1 MTSILRLST
10 PSDAHRWSDERRRDG
25 QSIGLVPTMGALHRG
40 HATLIERSQALCD
53 HTVVSIFVN
62 PTQFDRSDD
71 FDLYPRTLDVDIAL
85 CDSLGVNAV
94 YAPTVDAMYPEGFE
108 TSIDPGSL
116 AHRWEGEHRPG
127 HFAGVA
133 TVVTKL
139 LTAVQPHIAVFGEK
153 DFQQLAVIQHVVR
166 DLGLPVTVVGE
177 PTVREDDG
185 LAMSSRNIHLN
196 PEARAQATSIKQAID
211 RALDCSTSTGSLDD
225 IVEQVT
231 NDIQRSGGTVDYVAV
246 VDRLTLEPVTDL
258 NSDTRLLVAAWFGG
272 VRLIDNVALAATE

>member
-1 MTSILRLST
+1 MTSLLRLSS
-10 PSDAHRWSDERRRDG
+10 PSDAHLWSDERRRDG

-40 HATLIERSQALCD
+40 HAALIERSQALCD
-53 HTVVSIFVN
+53 LTVVSIFVN

-71 FDLYPRTLDVDIAL
+71 FDLYPRTLDDDLAL

-94 YAPTVDAMYPEGFE
+94 YMPTVDAMYPDGFDTTIE
-108 TSIDPGSL
+108 PGSL

-185 LAMSSRNIHLN
+185 LAMSSRNVHLA
-196 PEARAQATSIKQAID
+196 PDTRAQATSIKQAID
-211 RALDCSTSTGSLDD
+211 RALDRSTNTGSPSD

-231 NDIQRSGGTVDYVAV
+231 TDIQQAGGAVDYVAV
-246 VDRLTLEPVTDL
+246 VDRLTLEPVADL
-258 NSDTRLLVAAWFGG
+258 NDNTQLLVAAWFGG
-272 VRLIDNVALAATE
+272 VRLIDNAALVAPE

>member
-1 MTSILRLST
+1 
-10 PSDAHRWSDERRRDG
+10 
-25 QSIGLVPTMGALHRG
+25 MGALHRG
-40 HATLIERSQALCD
+40 HAALIERSQALCD
-53 HTVVSIFVN
+53 LTVVSIFVN

-71 FDLYPRTLDVDIAL
+71 FDLYPRTLDEDLAL

-94 YAPTVDAMYPEGFE
+94 YMPTVDAMYPDGFDTTIE
-108 TSIDPGSL
+108 PGSL

-139 LTAVQPHIAVFGEK
+139 LTAVQPHIAIFGEK

-177 PTVREDDG
+177 PTVREVDG
-185 LAMSSRNIHLN
+185 LAMSSRNVHLT
-196 PEARAQATSIKQAID
+196 PDARAQATSIKQAID
-211 RALDCSTSTGSLDD
+211 RALDRSTNTGSPSD

-231 NDIQRSGGTVDYVAV
+231 TDIQQAGGTVDYVAV
-246 VDRLTLEPVTDL
+246 VDRLTLEPAAGL
-258 NSDTRLLVAAWFGG
+258 NDNTQLLVAAWFDG
-272 VRLIDNVALAATE
+272 VRLIDNAALVATE

>member
-1 MTSILRLST
+1 MNSLLRLST

-62 PTQFDRSDD
+62 PTQFNRSDD

-94 YAPTVDAMYPEGFE
+94 YAPTVDTMYPEGFE

-185 LAMSSRNIHLN
+185 LAMSSRNIHLTSD
-196 PEARAQATSIKQAID
+196 ARAQATSIKQAID
-211 RALDCSTSTGSLDD
+211 RALDRSTSTDSPSD

-272 VRLIDNVALAATE
+272 VRLIDNAAFAATE

>member
-62 PTQFDRSDD
+62 PTQFNRSDD

-94 YAPTVDAMYPEGFE
+94 YAPTVDTMYPEGFE

-185 LAMSSRNIHLN
+185 LAMSSRNIHLTSD
-196 PEARAQATSIKQAID
+196 ARAQATSIKQAID
-211 RALDCSTSTGSLDD
+211 RALDRSTSTDSPSD

>member
-1 MTSILRLST
+1 MTSLLRLSA

-25 QSIGLVPTMGALHRG
+25 QSIGLVPTMGALHCG
-40 HATLIERSQALCD
+40 HAALIERSQALCD
-53 HTVVSIFVN
+53 LTVVSIFVN

-71 FDLYPRTLDVDIAL
+71 FDLYPRTLDDDLAL

-94 YAPTVDAMYPEGFE
+94 YMPTVDAMYPDGFD
-108 TSIDPGSL
+108 TTIDPGSL

-177 PTVREDDG
+177 PTVREADG
-185 LAMSSRNIHLN
+185 LAMSSRNVQLA
-196 PEARAQATSIKQAID
+196 PDARAQATSIKQAID
-211 RALDCSTSTGSLDD
+211 RALDRSTNTGSPSD

-231 NDIQRSGGTVDYVAV
+231 TDIQQAGGTVDYVAV
-246 VDRLTLEPVTDL
+246 VDRLTLEPAAGLTD
-258 NSDTRLLVAAWFGG
+258 NTQLLVAAWFDG
-272 VRLIDNVALAATE
+272 VRLIDNAALVSTE

>member
-1 MTSILRLST
+1 MTSLLRLST
-10 PSDAHRWSDERRRDG
+10 PSDAHRCSDERRRDG

-40 HATLIERSQALCD
+40 HAALIQRAQALCD
-53 HTVVSIFVN
+53 YTVVSIFVN

-71 FDLYPRTLDVDIAL
+71 FDLYPRTLDDDIAL
-85 CDSLGVNAV
+85 CDSLSVNAV
-94 YAPTVDAMYPEGFE
+94 YAPTVEAMYPEGFD
-108 TSIDPGSL
+108 TTIDPGSL

-127 HFAGVA
+127 HFSGVA

-177 PTVREDDG
+177 PIVREDDG
-185 LAMSSRNIHLN
+185 LAMSSRNVHLA
-196 PEARAQATSIKQAID
+196 PDTRAQATSIKQAID
-211 RALDCSTSTGSLDD
+211 RALDRSTSTGSLSD

-231 NDIQRSGGTVDYVAV
+231 TDIQQAGGTVDYVAV
-246 VDRLTLEPVTDL
+246 VDRLTLEPVADL
-258 NSDTRLLVAAWFGG
+258 NNNTQLLVAAWFGG
-272 VRLIDNVALAATE
+272 VRLIDNATLVATE

>member
-1 MTSILRLST
+1 
-10 PSDAHRWSDERRRDG
+10 
-25 QSIGLVPTMGALHRG
+25 MGALHRG
-40 HATLIERSQALCD
+40 HAALIERSQALCD
-53 HTVVSIFVN
+53 LTVVSIFVN

-71 FDLYPRTLDVDIAL
+71 FDLYPRTLDDDIAL

-94 YAPTVDAMYPEGFE
+94 YAPTVEAMYPEGFD
-108 TSIDPGSL
+108 TTIDPGSL

-127 HFAGVA
+127 HFSGVA

-177 PTVREDDG
+177 PIVREDDG
-185 LAMSSRNIHLN
+185 LAMSSRNVHLA
-196 PEARAQATSIKQAID
+196 PDTRAQATSIKQAID
-211 RALDCSTSTGSLDD
+211 RALDRSTSTGSLSD

-231 NDIQRSGGTVDYVAV
+231 TDIQQAGGTVDYVAV
-246 VDRLTLEPVTDL
+246 VDRLTLEPVADL
-258 NSDTRLLVAAWFGG
+258 NNNTQLLVAAWFGG
-272 VRLIDNVALAATE
+272 VRLIDNATLVATE

>member
-1 MTSILRLST
+1 MTSLLRLST
-10 PSDAHRWSDERRRDG
+10 PSDAHRCSDERRRDG

-40 HATLIERSQALCD
+40 HAALIQRAQALCD
-53 HTVVSIFVN
+53 YTVVSIFVN

-71 FDLYPRTLDVDIAL
+71 FDLYPRTLDDDIAL
-85 CDSLGVNAV
+85 CDSLSVNAV
-94 YAPTVDAMYPEGFE
+94 YAPTVEAMYPEGFD
-108 TSIDPGSL
+108 TTIDPGSL

-127 HFAGVA
+127 HFSGVA

-177 PTVREDDG
+177 PIVREDDG
-185 LAMSSRNIHLN
+185 LAMSSRNVHLA
-196 PEARAQATSIKQAID
+196 PDTRAQATSIKQAID
-211 RALDCSTSTGSLDD
+211 RALDRSTSTGSLSD

-231 NDIQRSGGTVDYVAV
+231 TDIQQAGGTVDYVAV
-246 VDRLTLEPVTDL
+246 VDRLTLEPVADFNNNTQ
-258 NSDTRLLVAAWFGG
+258 LLVAAWFGG
-272 VRLIDNVALAATE
+272 VRLIDNATLVATE

>member
-1 MTSILRLST
+1 MNSLLRLST

-62 PTQFDRSDD
+62 PTQFNRSDD

-185 LAMSSRNIHLN
+185 LAMSSRNIHLTSD
-196 PEARAQATSIKQAID
+196 ARAQATSIKQAID
-211 RALDCSTSTGSLDD
+211 RALDRSTSTDSPSD

-272 VRLIDNVALAATE
+272 VRLIDNAALVATE

>member
-1 MTSILRLST
+1 MTSLLRLSA

-40 HATLIERSQALCD
+40 HAALIERSQALCD
-53 HTVVSIFVN
+53 LTVVSIFVN

-71 FDLYPRTLDVDIAL
+71 FDLYPRTLDDDLAL

-94 YAPTVDAMYPEGFE
+94 YMPTVDAMYPDGFD
-108 TSIDPGSL
+108 TTIDPGSL

-139 LTAVQPHIAVFGEK
+139 LTAVQPHIAIFGEK

-185 LAMSSRNIHLN
+185 LAMSSRNVHLT
-196 PEARAQATSIKQAID
+196 PDARAQATSIKQAID
-211 RALDCSTSTGSLDD
+211 RALDRSTNTGSPSD

-231 NDIQRSGGTVDYVAV
+231 NDIQQAGGTVDYVAV
-246 VDRLTLEPVTDL
+246 VDRLTLEPIAGL
-258 NSDTRLLVAAWFGG
+258 NDNTQLLVAAWFDG
-272 VRLIDNVALAATE
+272 VRLIDNAALVATE

>member
-1 MTSILRLST
+1 MTSLLCLST

-40 HATLIERSQALCD
+40 HTALIERSQALCNL
-53 HTVVSIFVN
+53 TVVSIFVN

-71 FDLYPRTLDVDIAL
+71 FDLYPRTLDDDIAL

-94 YAPTVDAMYPEGFE
+94 YAPTVDAMYPDGFD
-108 TSIDPGSL
+108 TTIDPGSL
-116 AHRWEGEHRPG
+116 TYRWEGEHRPG

-177 PTVREDDG
+177 PTVREGDG
-185 LAMSSRNIHLN
+185 LAMSSRNVHLA
-196 PEARAQATSIKQAID
+196 PGARAQATSIKHAID
-211 RALDCSTSTGSLDD
+211 RARDRSTSTGSPSD

-231 NDIQRSGGTVDYVAV
+231 TDIQQAGGTVDYVAV
-246 VDRLTLEPVTDL
+246 VDRLSLEPVADL
-258 NSDTRLLVAAWFGG
+258 NNNTQLLVAAWFGG
-272 VRLIDNVALAATE
+272 VRLIDNAALVATE

>member
-1 MTSILRLST
+1 MTSLLRLSA

-40 HATLIERSQALCD
+40 HAALIERSQALCD
-53 HTVVSIFVN
+53 LTVVSIFVN

-71 FDLYPRTLDVDIAL
+71 FDLYPRTLDDDLAL

-94 YAPTVDAMYPEGFE
+94 YMPTVDAMYPDGFD
-108 TSIDPGSL
+108 TTIDPGSL
-116 AHRWEGEHRPG
+116 AHRWEGQHRPG

-185 LAMSSRNIHLN
+185 LAMSSRNVHLG
-196 PEARAQATSIKQAID
+196 PDARAQATSIKQAID
-211 RALDCSTSTGSLDD
+211 RALDRSTNTGSPSD

-231 NDIQRSGGTVDYVAV
+231 TAIQQAGGTVDYVAV
-246 VDRLTLEPVTDL
+246 VDRLTLEPAAGL
-258 NSDTRLLVAAWFGG
+258 NENTQLLVAAWFDG
-272 VRLIDNVALAATE
+272 VRLIDNAALVSTE

>member
-1 MTSILRLST
+1 
-10 PSDAHRWSDERRRDG
+10 
-25 QSIGLVPTMGALHRG
+25 MGALHRG

-94 YAPTVDAMYPEGFE
+94 YAPTIDAMYPEGFE

-153 DFQQLAVIQHVVR
+153 DFQQLAVIQRVVR

-211 RALDCSTSTGSLDD
+211 QALDRSTSTDSPND

>member
-1 MTSILRLST
+1 MNSLLRLST

-62 PTQFDRSDD
+62 PTQFNRSDD

-94 YAPTVDAMYPEGFE
+94 YAPTVDTMYPEGFE

-185 LAMSSRNIHLN
+185 LAMSSRNIHLTSD
-196 PEARAQATSIKQAID
+196 ARAQATSIKQAID
-211 RALDCSTSTGSLDD
+211 RALDRSTSTDSPSD

>member
-1 MTSILRLST
+1 MTSLLRLSA

-40 HATLIERSQALCD
+40 HAALIERSQALCD
-53 HTVVSIFVN
+53 LTVVSIFVN

-71 FDLYPRTLDVDIAL
+71 FDLYPRTLDDDLAL

-94 YAPTVDAMYPEGFE
+94 YMPTVDAMYPDGFD
-108 TSIDPGSL
+108 TTIDPGSL

-185 LAMSSRNIHLN
+185 LAMSSRNVHLA
-196 PEARAQATSIKQAID
+196 PDARAQATSIKQAID
-211 RALDCSTSTGSLDD
+211 RALDRSTNTGSPSD
-225 IVEQVT
+225 IVEQIAT
-231 NDIQRSGGTVDYVAV
+231 DIQQAGGTVDYVAV
-246 VDRLTLEPVTDL
+246 VDRLTLEPVAGL
-258 NSDTRLLVAAWFGG
+258 NDNTQLLVAAWFGG
-272 VRLIDNVALAATE
+272 VRLIDNAALVATA

>member
-1 MTSILRLST
+1 MTSLLRLSI
-10 PSDAHRWSDERRRDG
+10 PSDAHRWSDERRRLG
-25 QSIGLVPTMGALHRG
+25 QSIGLVPTMGALHSG
-40 HATLIERSQALCD
+40 HTALIECSKALCD

-71 FDLYPRTLDVDIAL
+71 FELYPRTLDDDVAL

-94 YAPTVDAMYPEGFE
+94 YAPTVDAMYPEGFD

-127 HFAGVA
+127 HFAGVV

-139 LTAVQPHIAVFGEK
+139 LAAVQPHVAVFGEK

-177 PTVREDDG
+177 PTVREEDG
-185 LAMSSRNIHLN
+185 LAMSSRNVHLT
-196 PEARAQATSIKQAID
+196 PDSRAQAISIKQAID
-211 RALDCSTSTGSLDD
+211 RVLGRSTSADSPSD
-225 IVEQVT
+225 IVEQVAT
-231 NDIQRSGGTVDYVAV
+231 DIQQAGGTVDYIAV
-246 VDRLTLEPVTDL
+246 VDRSTLEPVADL
-258 NSDTRLLVAAWFGG
+258 SRDSQLLVAAWFGG
-272 VRLIDNVALAATE
+272 VRLIDNAALVATE

>member
-1 MTSILRLST
+1 MTSLLRLST

-62 PTQFDRSDD
+62 PTQFNRSDD

-94 YAPTVDAMYPEGFE
+94 YAPTVDTMYPEGFE

-185 LAMSSRNIHLN
+185 LAMSSRNIHLTSD
-196 PEARAQATSIKQAID
+196 ARAQATSIKQAID
-211 RALDCSTSTGSLDD
+211 RALDRSTSTDSPSD

>member
-1 MTSILRLST
+1 MTSLLCLST

-40 HATLIERSQALCD
+40 HAALIERSQALCD

-62 PTQFDRSDD
+62 PTQFNRSDD

-94 YAPTVDAMYPEGFE
+94 YMPTVDAMYPDGFD
-108 TSIDPGSL
+108 TTIDPGSL

-185 LAMSSRNIHLN
+185 LAVSSRNVHLA
-196 PEARAQATSIKQAID
+196 PDARAHATSIKQAID
-211 RALDCSTSTGSLDD
+211 RALDRSTSTGSPSD

-231 NDIQRSGGTVDYVAV
+231 TDIQQAGGTVDYVAV
-246 VDRLTLEPVTDL
+246 VDRLTLEPVDHL
-258 NSDTRLLVAAWFGG
+258 NDNTQLLVAAWFGG
-272 VRLIDNVALAATE
+272 VRLIDNAALVATA

>member
-1 MTSILRLST
+1 MTSVLRLST

-62 PTQFDRSDD
+62 PTQFNRSDD

-94 YAPTVDAMYPEGFE
+94 YAPTVDTMYPEGFE

-185 LAMSSRNIHLN
+185 LAMSSRNIHLTSD
-196 PEARAQATSIKQAID
+196 ARAQATSIKQAID
-211 RALDCSTSTGSLDD
+211 RALDRSTSTDSPSD

>member
-1 MTSILRLST
+1 MTSLLRLST
-10 PSDAHRWSDERRRDG
+10 PSDAHQWSDEHRRDG
-25 QSIGLVPTMGALHRG
+25 QSIGLVPTMGALHCG
-40 HATLIERSQALCD
+40 HAALIERSQALCD
-53 HTVVSIFVN
+53 LTVVSIFVN

-71 FDLYPRTLDVDIAL
+71 FDLYPRTLDDDLAL

-94 YAPTVDAMYPEGFE
+94 YMPTVDAMYPDGFD
-108 TSIDPGSL
+108 TTIDPGSL

-153 DFQQLAVIQHVVR
+153 DFQQFAVIQHVVR

-185 LAMSSRNIHLN
+185 LAMSSRNVHLA
-196 PEARAQATSIKQAID
+196 PDARAQANSIKQAID
-211 RALDCSTSTGSLDD
+211 RALDRSTNTGSPND

-231 NDIQRSGGTVDYVAV
+231 TDIQQAGGTVDYVAV
-246 VDRLTLEPVTDL
+246 VDRLTLEPVAGL
-258 NSDTRLLVAAWFGG
+258 NDNTQLLVAAWFGG
-272 VRLIDNVALAATE
+272 VRLIDNAALVATE

>member
-1 MTSILRLST
+1 MTSLLRLSI
-10 PSDAHRWSDERRRDG
+10 PSDAHRWSDERRRLG
-25 QSIGLVPTMGALHRG
+25 QSIGLVPTMGALHSG
-40 HATLIERSQALCD
+40 HTALIERSKALCD

-71 FDLYPRTLDVDIAL
+71 FELYPRTLDDDVAL

-94 YAPTVDAMYPEGFE
+94 YAPTVDAMYPEGFD

-127 HFAGVA
+127 HFAGVV

-139 LTAVQPHIAVFGEK
+139 LAAVQPHVAVFGEK

-177 PTVREDDG
+177 PTVREEDG
-185 LAMSSRNIHLN
+185 LAMSSRNVHLT
-196 PEARAQATSIKQAID
+196 PDSRAQAISIKQAID
-211 RALDCSTSTGSLDD
+211 RVLGRSTSADSPSD
-225 IVEQVT
+225 IVEQVAT
-231 NDIQRSGGTVDYVAV
+231 DIQQAGGTVDYIAV
-246 VDRLTLEPVTDL
+246 VDRSTLEPVADL
-258 NSDTRLLVAAWFGG
+258 SRDSQLLVAAWFGG
-272 VRLIDNVALAATE
+272 VRLIDNAALVATE

>member
-1 MTSILRLST
+1 MTSLLRLSS
-10 PSDAHRWSDERRRDG
+10 PPDAHRWSDERRRDG

-40 HATLIERSQALCD
+40 HAALIERSQALCD
-53 HTVVSIFVN
+53 LTVVSIFVN

-71 FDLYPRTLDVDIAL
+71 FDLYPRTLDDDLAL

-94 YAPTVDAMYPEGFE
+94 YMPTVDAMYPDGFD
-108 TSIDPGSL
+108 TTIDPGSL

-185 LAMSSRNIHLN
+185 LAMSSRNAHLA
-196 PEARAQATSIKQAID
+196 PDARAHATSIKQAID
-211 RALDCSTSTGSLDD
+211 RALDRSTNTGSPSD

-231 NDIQRSGGTVDYVAV
+231 TAIQQAGGTVDYVAV
-246 VDRLTLEPVTDL
+246 VDRLTLEPVDDL
-258 NSDTRLLVAAWFGG
+258 NDNTQLLVAAWFGG
-272 VRLIDNVALAATE
+272 VRLIDNTALVTTA

>member
-10 PSDAHRWSDERRRDG
+10 PSDAHRWSDERRQDG

-108 TSIDPGSL
+108 TSVDPGSL

-211 RALDCSTSTGSLDD
+211 RALDCSTSTGSLND

>member
-1 MTSILRLST
+1 MTSLLRLST
-10 PSDAHRWSDERRRDG
+10 PSDAHRWSDEHRRDG

-40 HATLIERSQALCD
+40 HAALIERSQALCD
-53 HTVVSIFVN
+53 LTVVSIFVN

-71 FDLYPRTLDVDIAL
+71 FDLYPRTLDDDLAL

-94 YAPTVDAMYPEGFE
+94 YMPTVDAMYPDGFD
-108 TSIDPGSL
+108 TTIDPGSL

-185 LAMSSRNIHLN
+185 LAMSSRNIHLTSD
-196 PEARAQATSIKQAID
+196 ARAQATSIKQAID
-211 RALDCSTSTGSLDD
+211 RALDRSTNTGSPSD

-231 NDIQRSGGTVDYVAV
+231 TDIQQAGGTVDYVAV
-246 VDRLTLEPVTDL
+246 VDRLTLEPIAGL
-258 NSDTRLLVAAWFGG
+258 NDNTQLLVAAWFGG
-272 VRLIDNVALAATE
+272 VRLIDNAALVATE

>member
-1 MTSILRLST
+1 
-10 PSDAHRWSDERRRDG
+10 
-25 QSIGLVPTMGALHRG
+25 MGALHRG
-40 HATLIERSQALCD
+40 HAALIERSQALCD
-53 HTVVSIFVN
+53 LTVVSIFVN

-71 FDLYPRTLDVDIAL
+71 FDLYPRTLDDDLAL

-94 YAPTVDAMYPEGFE
+94 YMPTVDAMYPDGFD
-108 TSIDPGSL
+108 TTIDPGSL

-185 LAMSSRNIHLN
+185 LAMSSRNVHLA
-196 PEARAQATSIKQAID
+196 PDARAQATSIKQAID
-211 RALDCSTSTGSLDD
+211 RALDRSTNTGSPSD

-231 NDIQRSGGTVDYVAV
+231 TDIQQAGGTVDYVAV
-246 VDRLTLEPVTDL
+246 VDRLTLEPVAGL
-258 NSDTRLLVAAWFGG
+258 NDNTQLLVAAWFGG
-272 VRLIDNVALAATE
+272 VRLIDNAALVATE

>member
-1 MTSILRLST
+1 MNSLLRLST

-94 YAPTVDAMYPEGFE
+94 YAPTVDTMYPEGFE

-185 LAMSSRNIHLN
+185 LAMSSRNIHLTSD
-196 PEARAQATSIKQAID
+196 ARAQATSIKQAID
-211 RALDCSTSTGSLDD
+211 RALDRSTSTDSPSD

>member
-1 MTSILRLST
+1 MTSLLRLSA

-40 HATLIERSQALCD
+40 HAALIERSQALCD
-53 HTVVSIFVN
+53 LTVVSIFVN

-71 FDLYPRTLDVDIAL
+71 FDLYPRTLDDDLAL

-94 YAPTVDAMYPEGFE
+94 YMPTVDAMYPDGFD
-108 TSIDPGSL
+108 TTIDPGSL

-139 LTAVQPHIAVFGEK
+139 LTAVQPHIAIFGEK

-185 LAMSSRNIHLN
+185 LAMSSRNVHLA
-196 PEARAQATSIKQAID
+196 PDARARATSIKQAID
-211 RALDCSTSTGSLDD
+211 RALDRSTNTGSPSD

-231 NDIQRSGGTVDYVAV
+231 ADIQQAGGAVDYVAV
-246 VDRLTLEPVTDL
+246 VDRLTLEPAAGL
-258 NSDTRLLVAAWFGG
+258 NDNTQLLVAAWFDG
-272 VRLIDNVALAATE
+272 VRLIDNAALVATE

>member
-1 MTSILRLST
+1 MTSLLRLST

-40 HATLIERSQALCD
+40 HAALIDRSQALCD
-53 HTVVSIFVN
+53 LTVVSIFVN

-71 FDLYPRTLDVDIAL
+71 FDLYPRTLDDDIAL

-94 YAPTVDAMYPEGFE
+94 YVPTVDAMYPDGFD
-108 TSIDPGSL
+108 TTIDPGSL

-185 LAMSSRNIHLN
+185 LAMSSRNVHLA
-196 PEARAQATSIKQAID
+196 PAARAQATSIKQAID
-211 RALDCSTSTGSLDD
+211 RALDRSTSTRSPSD

-231 NDIQRSGGTVDYVAV
+231 TDIQQAGGTVDYVAV
-246 VDRLTLEPVTDL
+246 VDRLTLEPAADL
-258 NSDTRLLVAAWFGG
+258 NNNTQLLVAAWFGG
-272 VRLIDNVALAATE
+272 VRLIDNAALVTTE

>member
-1 MTSILRLST
+1 MTSLLRLSI
-10 PSDAHRWSDERRRDG
+10 PSDAHRWSDERRLNG

-40 HATLIERSQALCD
+40 HTALIERSKALCD

-71 FDLYPRTLDVDIAL
+71 FDLYPRTLEDDVAL

-94 YAPTVDAMYPEGFE
+94 YAPTVDAMYPEGFD

-177 PTVREDDG
+177 PTVREEDG
-185 LAMSSRNIHLN
+185 LAMSSRNVHLT
-196 PEARAQATSIKQAID
+196 PDSRAQATSIKQAID
-211 RALDCSTSTGSLDD
+211 RVLDRSTSTGSPSD
-225 IVEQVT
+225 IIEQVT
-231 NDIQRSGGTVDYVAV
+231 TDIQQAGGAIDYVAV
-246 VDRLTLEPVTDL
+246 VDRSTLEPLADL
-258 NSDTRLLVAAWFGG
+258 SRDTQLLVAAWFGG
-272 VRLIDNVALAATE
+272 VRLIDNAALVAME